1 MPNDL
6 NTIVGLAREKA
17 NQHGMQI
24 VLLDNDIRITAEDLF
39 ADDWVDIN
47 DC

>member
-1 MPNDL
+1 
-6 NTIVGLAREKA
+6 
-17 NQHGMQI
+17 MQI

-47 DC
+47 DCQIKFNIIEFFN